1 MTALLAMFE
10 GKDVDVSAH
19 LPIAT
24 QVALAGIVLL
34 MAFFAVRPE
43 LWRRLWF
50 DRVDPRP
57 AACMRIFFGVV
68 VLITFVDLLKP
79 TGPLEY
85 STARY
90 LFTDDGLWLTDMAR
104 KNYGGEVKTAWDAEH
119 GVEHWYDWF
128 SILYDKFCIFHVRSD
143 PPFVFTMYAVMIAAN
158 VAMIV
163 GWRTRAATI
172 VTWILVENFYRTSPI
187 FYTGGDTVVRV
198 FLFLGMFARWGE
210 AYSLDAWRRR
220 RKLIL
225 HMGTTAIP
233 PLRKIAAWPMRLMML
248 QLCIIYCATG
258 LLKSGNTWADGTALY
273 YALNL
278 DHFYRFPQQHPV
290 TVAHFIGLLP
300 GMSVF
305 VRWWEVF
312 FPLVLIGAVL
322 NAYERE
328 RVAGTWPK
336 AQLWRRVLSW
346 LLLAAAWGTGA
357 FVAGLAAY
365 YYFPREVINQQYPPE
380 AREAAIASLRP
391 TFTAIVAVIPVVF
404 VTLYLLLRHFL
415 PRVHAFIRHWL
426 IGKRFWLGFGF
437 LMHIGIDV
445 GMNVGTFAEVMMAVY
460 LCWLSGDEIEAF
472 WRYVYSE
479 PLAPGEGNRPLRKH
493 VWLRRL
499 LAPWDRLRYRK
510 PGRRYVVKHNP
521 DEASVRR
528 VALLRV
534 WDLGHRLQFEAD
546 ETVRSESLV
555 VQVEGSKSVL
565 VGDAAAGVL
574 TKILPA
580 LLWLR
585 PLRFV
590 APARMVARVVLRQ
603 R

>member
-1 MTALLAMFE
+1 MIALLGMFE
-10 GKDVDVSAH
+10 GEKVDVSAH

-68 VLITFVDLLKP
+68 VLITFTDLLKP
-79 TGPLEY
+79 TGPLDY
-85 STARY
+85 SVARY

-104 KNYGGEVKTAWDAEH
+104 KNYAGQLKTQWDPEH
-119 GVEHWYDWF
+119 GVESWVDWF
-128 SILYDKFCIFHVRSD
+128 GILYDKFCIFHMRSD
-143 PPFVFTMYAVMIAAN
+143 PPFVFTLYGVMIATN
-158 VAMIV
+158 IAMIL
-163 GWRTRAATI
+163 GWRTRVMTI
-172 VTWILVENFYRTSPI
+172 ITWILVENFYRTSPI

-210 AYSLDAWRRR
+210 AYSLDALRRR
-220 RKLIL
+220 RKAIL
-225 HMGTTAIP
+225 AGATAIP
-233 PLRKIAAWPMRLMML
+233 ALRKIAAWPMRLMML

-290 TVAHFIGLLP
+290 TVAHFIGVLP

-312 FPLVLIGAVL
+312 FPLVAIGAAV
-322 NAYERE
+322 NAFERE
-328 RVAGTWPK
+328 RAAGTWPR
-336 AQLWRRVLSW
+336 APLWRKGLSW
-346 LLLAAAWGTGA
+346 ALLFATWGSGA
-357 FVAGLAAY
+357 FVAGLAAHY
-365 YYFPREVINQQYPPE
+365 YTPPE
-380 AREAAIASLRP
+380 VLKVLAPPVRDNLRVVV
-391 TFTAIVAVIPVVF
+391 TVAVGALPVVL
-404 VTLYLLLRHFL
+404 VALYIAMRRYV
-415 PRVHAFIRHWL
+415 PRVLTFIRHWV

-479 PLAPGEGNRPLRKH
+479 PLKAGEGDRPVRTKP
-493 VWLRRL
+493 WKRRL

-510 PGRRYVVKHNP
+510 PGRRYVVRHHP
-521 DEASVRR
+521 SDASVRR

-534 WDLGHRLQFEAD
+534 WDLGHRLEFVAD
-546 ETVRSESLV
+546 PSVAAEKLA
-555 VQVEGSKSVL
+555 VQVEDSSSTVY
-565 VGDAAAGVL
+565 GDAAAGVL
-574 TKILPA
+574 TKVLPG

-585 PLRFV
+585 PLRLV
-590 APARMVARVVLRQ
+590 PGVGALARMILRQ
-603 R
+603 RG